1 MRKVHF
7 LMKCTFILMKCK
19 KSKFLTLS
27 SLFNLGLWNQ
37 LGPHPVL
44 SSWPWHRGW
53 LCWEVRDLGPDKG
66 QYLTL
71 WTQGTGLLPQRQSSV
86 TQSI

>member
-27 SLFNLGLWNQ
+27 SPFNLGLWNQ
-37 LGPHPVL
+37 LGPPPPVL
-44 SSWPWHRGW
+44 SPGPGTEAG
-53 LCWEVRDLGPDKG
+53 CLGK
-66 QYLTL
+66 
-71 WTQGTGLLPQRQSSV
+71 SV
-86 TQSI
+86 TWAL